1 MKRNTDAETSLDSRI
16 TSLVKK
22 LIWVKNG
29 LMTRPGRPQ
38 TSDPKASVR
47 HIKMSLQ
54 RPRPPARAG
63 TLLSPFTSSQ
73 TLTTYKTLPVRQG
86 RTIPNGARTSS
97 YNCQNPLPGVLTVFA
112 HFLLENYTGA
122 FRAFRIKTSS
132 PTNFIF
138 TKKKISR
145 RM

>member
-1 MKRNTDAETSLDSRI
+1 MKRTKDADTSLDSRI

-22 LIWVKNG
+22 LIIWVKNG

-38 TSDPKASVR
+38 TSDPKASVH
-47 HIKMSLQ
+47 HIKTSLQ

-73 TLTTYKTLPVRQG
+73 TLTTYKTLPVSQG

-97 YNCQNPLPGVLTVFA
+97 YNCQNPVTGLLTVLNKSI
-112 HFLLENYTGA
+112 LL
-122 FRAFRIKTSS
+122 TSY
-132 PTNFIF
+132 
-138 TKKKISR
+138 
-145 RM
+145 